1 MRILSIRVDD
11 RVYVGHRGCVW
22 ERARKMD
29 MNEKN
34 KNGYS
39 VGNCL
44 H

>member
-1 MRILSIRVDD
+1 MI
-11 RVYVGHRGCVW
+11 GCMLGTGGACGK
-22 ERARKMD
+22 ERKMD